1 MRAACV
7 ALLFCAA
14 PAVADEQR
22 AQELF
27 RAGLQHYNLAEFDAA
42 ISDFKAAYEAS
53 QAPGL
58 LFNLGQAAR
67 LAHHDEEA
75 LHFYR
80 TYLRLKPDA
89 SNRAY
94 AELRIAELESVRA
107 PPPPPPAPGR
117 PLVVG
122 GAITAA
128 LGVGL
133 VAAGI
138 GVGVDASRLSDAPPA
153 MGMGKKGDMPQP
165 LADQGQREFIA
176 AAVLYGV
183 GGAAAVAGT
192 ITALVGWRR
201 GAVRHLGVAPA
212 PHGAQVEATFTF

>member
-7 ALLFCAA
+7 ALLLCAA
-14 PAVADEQR
+14 PAVADEHR

-27 RAGLQHYNLAEFDAA
+27 RSGLQHYNLAEFDAA
-42 ISDFKAAYEAS
+42 IADFKAAYEAS

-58 LFNLGQAAR
+58 LFNLAQAAR
-67 LAHHDEEA
+67 LAHRDEEA
-75 LHFYR
+75 VHFYK

-89 SNRAY
+89 SNRVY

-107 PPPPPPAPGR
+107 PPPQQPPPGR
-117 PLVVG
+117 PLVLG
-122 GAITAA
+122 GAITAG

-138 GVGVDASRLSDAPPA
+138 GVGVDASRLSDATPV
-153 MGMGKKGDMPQP
+153 MGKKGDMTQP
-165 LADQGQREFIA
+165 LADQAQREMIA
-176 AAVLYGV
+176 ADVLYAV
-183 GGAAAVAGT
+183 GGAAAIAGT

-201 GAVRHLGVAPA
+201 GVVRNLGVAPA
-212 PHGAQVEATFTF
+212 PHGAQVSASFSF

>member
-7 ALLFCAA
+7 ALLLCAA
-14 PAVADEQR
+14 PAAADPQH

-27 RAGLQHYNLAEFDAA
+27 RAGLRHYNLAEFEAA
-42 ISDFKAAYEAS
+42 IADFKAAYEAT

-58 LFNLGQAAR
+58 LFNLAQAAR

-75 LHFYR
+75 LHFYK

-89 SNRAY
+89 SNRGD
-94 AELRIAELESVRA
+94 AELRIAELEALTRA
-107 PPPPPPAPGR
+107 PPPPPGR
-117 PLVVG
+117 PLVLG
-122 GAITAA
+122 GAITAG

-138 GVGVDASRLSDAPPA
+138 GVGVDADRHHGYDEAIGA
-153 MGMGKKGDMPQP
+153 G
-165 LADQGQREFIA
+165 
-176 AAVLYGV
+176 VLYGV
-183 GGAAAVAGT
+183 GGVAAVAGT

-201 GAVRHLGVAPA
+201 GAARHFGVAPA
-212 PHGAQVEATFTF
+212 PHGAQVSAAFRF

>member
-7 ALLFCAA
+7 ALLLCAA
-14 PAVADEQR
+14 PAFADEQR

-27 RAGLQHYNLAEFDAA
+27 RSGLSHYNLAEFDAA
-42 ISDFKAAYEAS
+42 IADFKAAYEAS

-58 LFNLGQAAR
+58 LFNLAQAAR
-67 LAHHDEEA
+67 LAHRDEEA
-75 LHFYR
+75 LHFYK

-89 SNRAY
+89 SNRTY
-94 AELRIAELESVRA
+94 AELRIAELEAVSRE
-107 PPPPPPAPGR
+107 PPPPPGR
-117 PLVVG
+117 PLVLA
-122 GAITAA
+122 GAITAG

-138 GVGVDASRLSDAPPA
+138 GVGVDADRHHGLDEAIGA
-153 MGMGKKGDMPQP
+153 G
-165 LADQGQREFIA
+165 
-176 AAVLYGV
+176 VLYGV
-183 GGAAAVAGT
+183 GGAAALAGT

-212 PHGAQVEATFTF
+212 PHGAAVSASFTF